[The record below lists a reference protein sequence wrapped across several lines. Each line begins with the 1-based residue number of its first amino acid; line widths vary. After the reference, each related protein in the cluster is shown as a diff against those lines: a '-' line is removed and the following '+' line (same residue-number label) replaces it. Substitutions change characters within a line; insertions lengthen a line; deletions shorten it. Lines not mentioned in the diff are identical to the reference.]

1 MERIHSCTASM
12 PSLNVMCTGFLL
24 VIGMDSLESI
34 LLGENALQFDDDYD
48 QSLLVLSCEFH
59 LHN

>member
-12 PSLNVMCTGFLL
+12 PDLNVMCTGFLL
-24 VIGMDSLESI
+24 VIAMNSLESI

-48 QSLLVLSCEFH
+48 QSLLALKCKFH
-59 LHN
+59 VYN

>member
-1 MERIHSCTASM
+1 M

-48 QSLLVLSCEFH
+48 QSLLVLKCKIH

>member
-1 MERIHSCTASM
+1 M
-12 PSLNVMCTGFLL
+12 PDLNVVCTGFLL
-24 VIGMDSLESI
+24 VIALNSLESI